1 MNLDKKLNDKKGE
14 KQMPKGQR
22 KSYTKEF
29 KLSVVYAMLG
39 GTQRPKEIFAEYKI
53 DRQTAYRWVSEF
65 KAKGESAFEDKS
77 VLPGDE
83 VEQLRK
89 ENERLRRENEIL
101 KKARAY
107 FAERNAKK

>member
-1 MNLDKKLNDKKGE
+1 
-14 KQMPKGQR
+14 
-22 KSYTKEF
+22 
-29 KLSVVYAMLG
+29 MLG
-39 GTQRPKEIFAEYKI
+39 GTQRPKDIFAEYKI

-65 KAKGESAFEDKS
+65 KAKGESAFEEKS

-83 VEQLRK
+83 LARLRK
-89 ENERLRRENEIL
+89 ENERLRMENDVL

>member
-83 VEQLRK
+83 VEKLRK